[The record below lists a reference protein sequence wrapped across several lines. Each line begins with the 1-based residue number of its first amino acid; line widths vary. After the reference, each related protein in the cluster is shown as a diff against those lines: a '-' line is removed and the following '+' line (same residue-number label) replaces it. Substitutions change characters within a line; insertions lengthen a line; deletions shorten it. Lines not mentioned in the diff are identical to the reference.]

1 MLSRLWARRLK
12 LWRKELRMADIFR
25 LKNEDGT
32 DGNWAYFSETKGD
45 IVDCGQDEQEARA
58 RADKDSPKT
67 TIAQALANDAS
78 TTKPAAET
86 TEPGNENSVDSSSQ
100 SISVDSGK
108 SSSGPIESPSLV
120 VIPGG
125 KEPEKKAEAT
135 PEKPARSP
143 LSPVFIK
150 KLVEQLGRNT
160 TNISIEF
167 ERFIFKLTGY
177 ATEELAEDD
186 ADVEII
192 RMGWDAIW
200 QSYLA
205 GKDPPLWMI
214 LAFGYSCT
222 TVRLIASAKRIEKR
236 EKENDTEVG

>member
-1 MLSRLWARRLK
+1 
-12 LWRKELRMADIFR
+12 MANDIFR

-32 DGNWAYFSETKGD
+32 DGEWAYFSESKGD
-45 IVDCGQDEQEARA
+45 IVNVGMDEQVAQQRA
-58 RADKDSPKT
+58 AADGPKT
-67 TIAQALANDAS
+67 TIAQALANDTSTSKPLAHESNQTVDTKAS
-78 TTKPAAET
+78 
-86 TEPGNENSVDSSSQ
+86 DSSSSKSDNDPVTSVGASGSSYTLIPPLQ
-100 SISVDSGK
+100 SSQEQKTIVT
-108 SSSGPIESPSLV
+108 
-120 VIPGG
+120 
-125 KEPEKKAEAT
+125 EA
-135 PEKPARSP
+135 KPARPP

-167 ERFIFKLTGY
+167 ERFVFKLTGY
-177 ATEELAEDD
+177 TTEELAEDD

-205 GKDPPLWMI
+205 GKDPPLWMV

-222 TVRLIASAKRIEKR
+222 TMRLVASAKRIEKKVR
-236 EKENDTEVG
+236 EDGDTTDETH